1 MSSDGEC
8 KNVYIIVMT
17 WSENSQ
23 KLIRSLKKKA
33 EHAVDDG
40 YTASICICR
49 QVSLKTRTFKF
60 LRLQRHSTNVS
71 TNLCNT
77 PCNRGGVIE

>member
-23 KLIRSLKKKA
+23 KLIRSLKK
-33 EHAVDDG
+33 
-40 YTASICICR
+40 S
-49 QVSLKTRTFKF
+49 
-60 LRLQRHSTNVS
+60 
-71 TNLCNT
+71 
-77 PCNRGGVIE
+77 